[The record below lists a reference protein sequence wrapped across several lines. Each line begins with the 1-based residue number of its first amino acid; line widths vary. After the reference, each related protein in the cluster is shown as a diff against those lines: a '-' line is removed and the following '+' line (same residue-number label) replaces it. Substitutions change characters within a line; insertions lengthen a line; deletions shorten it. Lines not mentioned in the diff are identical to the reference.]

1 MEVEDVWKSAAAPGK
16 LRGIDFKG
24 RRNCLKCVYT
34 LFADCNFKKSY
45 QNSALHFWSDGTRPQ
60 RKVIYNEKNLC
71 FRKELHFSRQ
81 TFGWWLNKQRCDCS
95 PILTLSLF
103 FIKSFCSLAQKE
115 PAPKKVGKGGFLRR
129 I

>member
-1 MEVEDVWKSAAAPGK
+1 MFGSQRQHQENCGELTSKEEKLFEVVVQCTLYSQTAI
-16 LRGIDFKG
+16 LRKVT
-24 RRNCLKCVYT
+24 K
-34 LFADCNFKKSY
+34 
-45 QNSALHFWSDGTRPQ
+45 NSALDFWSDGTPPQ
-60 RKVIYNEKNLC
+60 RKVMYNEEKLR
-71 FRKELHFSRQ
+71 FRKEHHFSRQ

-115 PAPKKVGKGGFLRR
+115 STTKKVRKGGFLRR